1 MVFGAILAGGS
12 GTRMHISNMPKQF
25 LPLDNKP
32 IIIHT
37 LEKMLMCSKIDVIYI
52 GVNPAWLGYMS
63 DLLERYDLDID
74 DKIILVQ
81 GGKNRNDTIFNII
94 NDIEK
99 NFGEDEDNIIVT
111 HDAVRPFVTLRILN
125 ENIENAITYGA
136 CDTVIPAVDTI
147 VMSKDAEQI
156 DNIPDRAM
164 MYQGQTPQTFKIG
177 LLKSLYKQLKPS
189 EKNIL
194 TDACKIC
201 VMKGAPVKLVRGNSS
216 NIKITTISDY
226 NIAQV
231 IVGGKIVELEE
242 NDK

>member
-164 MYQGQTPQTFKIG
+164 MYQGQTPQAFKIG